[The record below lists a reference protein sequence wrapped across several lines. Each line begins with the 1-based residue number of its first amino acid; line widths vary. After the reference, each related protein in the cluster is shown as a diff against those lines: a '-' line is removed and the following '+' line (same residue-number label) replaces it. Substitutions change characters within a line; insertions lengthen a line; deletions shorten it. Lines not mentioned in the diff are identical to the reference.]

1 MAIYFMFG
9 KYSSDAMKAIS
20 AERTQK
26 SAALVKKYG
35 GDVKSIHA
43 LLGEHDLVCIVEFPN
58 TEHAMKASVALA
70 KLTGISFTTSEAV
83 TVDVF
88 DKMMEDV

>member
-1 MAIYFMFG
+1 MATYFMFG
-9 KYSSDAMKAIS
+9 KYSTDGMKAIS

-26 SAALVKKYG
+26 SAALVQKYG
-35 GDVKSIHA
+35 GEVKSIHA

-58 TEHAMKASVALA
+58 SAQAMKASVALA

-83 TVDVF
+83 TVDAF